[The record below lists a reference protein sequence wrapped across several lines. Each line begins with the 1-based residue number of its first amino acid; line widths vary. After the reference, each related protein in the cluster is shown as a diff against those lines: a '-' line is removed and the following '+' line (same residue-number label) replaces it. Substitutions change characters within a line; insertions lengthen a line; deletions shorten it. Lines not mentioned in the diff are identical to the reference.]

1 MKKIILIS
9 ELKCRNINGKL
20 NLLKP
25 ELKTLAKEIEETKT
39 YYKTEASILGK
50 LKGKLTTRTFLD
62 LIKIHSDLKIKIED
76 QKIYKLDL
84 EKAKSFKLSVK
95 EYRSLIEKAKNIL
108 SKFNTGH
115 TMGCYRKFYLDN
127 KYFTSS
133 DLLLSYSRGYKHRPT
148 YGELSVSLTKK
159 QLRKIEN
166 IGGLPTIVGEVFEIQ
181 QDYQV
186 KHAEWLENTYK
197 GKKGCKIQLVK
208 GYLVEDYHATSI
220 EQIYDKINQLVRI
233 EEEEELKHEEI
244 RILRSKFISLND
256 SLKVNCI
263 AGTQNFIDQHN
274 LHRDFGYNV
283 GYLLD
288 LGDRQDFVLRAARH
302 KLKLATE

>member
-39 YYKTEASILGK
+39 YYKTETSILGK

-62 LIKIHSDLKIKIED
+62 LIKIHSEMKVKIED

-84 EKAKSFKLSVK
+84 EKAKSFKLSIK
-95 EYRSLIEKAKNIL
+95 EYRSLIEKASNII
-108 SKFNTGH
+108 SNFNTGH

-127 KYFTSS
+127 KYFTSC

-166 IGGLPTIVGEVFEIQ
+166 IGWKPTIIGDIAGIKQ
-181 QDYQV
+181 GYQI
-186 KHAEWLENTYK
+186 KDAEWLENTYK
-197 GKKGCKIQLVK
+197 GKKGCNIKLIK
-208 GYLVEDYHATSI
+208 GYLVEDYHSTSL

-233 EEEEELKHEEI
+233 VEE
-244 RILRSKFISLND
+244 
-256 SLKVNCI
+256 
-263 AGTQNFIDQHN
+263 
-274 LHRDFGYNV
+274 
-283 GYLLD
+283 
-288 LGDRQDFVLRAARH
+288 QD
-302 KLKLATE
+302 

>member
-9 ELKCRNINGKL
+9 ELKCRDINGNL

-25 ELKTLAKEIEETKT
+25 ELKTLAKDIEEVKQNGS
-39 YYKTEASILGK
+39 KEGHILTK
-50 LKGKLTTRTFLD
+50 LKKILTTRTFLD

-76 QKIYKLDL
+76 KKIYKLDL

-115 TMGCYRKFYLDN
+115 SMGCYRKFYLDN

-159 QLRKIEN
+159 QLIKIET
-166 IGGLPTIVGEVFEIQ
+166 IGGLPTIIGDVVGVI
-181 QDYQV
+181 QDYQIKDV
-186 KHAEWLENTYK
+186 EWLENTYK
-197 GKKGCKIQLVK
+197 GKKGCNIQLIK
-208 GYLVEDYHATSI
+208 GYLVEDYHATSL
-220 EQIYDKINQLVRI
+220 EQIYEKINQLVRI
-233 EEEEELKHEEI
+233 VEE
-244 RILRSKFISLND
+244 
-256 SLKVNCI
+256 
-263 AGTQNFIDQHN
+263 
-274 LHRDFGYNV
+274 
-283 GYLLD
+283 
-288 LGDRQDFVLRAARH
+288 QDCN
-302 KLKLATE
+302 

>member
-9 ELKCRNINGKL
+9 ELKCRDINGNL

-25 ELKTLAKEIEETKT
+25 ELKTLAKDIEETKT

-62 LIKIHSDLKIKIED
+62 LIKIHSDLKVKIED

-84 EKAKSFKLSVK
+84 EKAKSFKLSIK

-115 TMGCYRKFYLDN
+115 SMGCYRSFYLDN
-127 KYFTSS
+127 KYFTSCN
-133 DLLLSYSRGYKHRPT
+133 LLLSYSKGCKYRPT

-166 IGGLPTIVGEVFEIQ
+166 IGWKPTIIGDIAGIK
-181 QDYQV
+181 QDYPI
-186 KHAEWLENTYK
+186 KEAEWLENIYK
-197 GKKGCKIQLVK
+197 GKKGCNIELIK
-208 GYLVEDYHATSI
+208 GYVVEDYHSTI
-220 EQIYDKINQLVRI
+220 LEQIYEKINQLVRI
-233 EEEEELKHEEI
+233 GEE
-244 RILRSKFISLND
+244 
-256 SLKVNCI
+256 
-263 AGTQNFIDQHN
+263 
-274 LHRDFGYNV
+274 
-283 GYLLD
+283 
-288 LGDRQDFVLRAARH
+288 QD
-302 KLKLATE
+302 